1 MVRKISDGLRGSLD
15 SQSRIQAAGTVLAR
29 RDAETRKNTRRPTS
43 PSGSVTARAKP
54 INAAEESFFIQCRI
68 VHQETGLPL
77 PERNYRFH
85 LSRRWEI
92 DFAWPIQKIGIEIDG
107 GIWMKGGGAHSRPA
121 NIERDMEK
129 HNAATLSGWK
139 ILRVQPQHIHSGEAM
154 ELLHRMLDDPKKFP
168 AIGLNETWRGFRK
181 KDKVKRIRV

>member
-1 MVRKISDGLRGSLD
+1 
-15 SQSRIQAAGTVLAR
+15 
-29 RDAETRKNTRRPTS
+29 
-43 PSGSVTARAKP
+43 
-54 INAAEESFFIQCRI
+54 
-68 VHQETGLPL
+68 
-77 PERNYRFH
+77 
-85 LSRRWEI
+85 
-92 DFAWPIQKIGIEIDG
+92 
-107 GIWMKGGGAHSRPA
+107 MKGGGAHSRPA

-181 KDKVKRIRV
+181 KDKVKSIRV